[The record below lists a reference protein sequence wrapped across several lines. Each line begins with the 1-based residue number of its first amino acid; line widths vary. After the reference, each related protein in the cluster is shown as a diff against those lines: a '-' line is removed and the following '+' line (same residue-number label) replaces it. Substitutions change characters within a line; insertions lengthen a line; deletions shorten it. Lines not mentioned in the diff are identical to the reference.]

1 MRLCTHVEDKAEWGF
16 CLRALESFLSLESTK
31 AALSQGCIA
40 AVKDFANVLMNKE
53 SRLANCKCMFS
64 TNSLDASTTS
74 PVESMNS
81 IVKFGKD
88 GVSSNMNL
96 SKSLSSVLHGTDDR
110 MNFRNDEALRQ
121 MSKSSCCSRA
131 PTKDDVNKKGQ
142 GLLDA
147 SYDVRL
153 HFKAAQG
160 EHHGH

>member
-1 MRLCTHVEDKAEWGF
+1 
-16 CLRALESFLSLESTK
+16 
-31 AALSQGCIA
+31 
-40 AVKDFANVLMNKE
+40 
-53 SRLANCKCMFS
+53 MFS
-64 TNSLDASTTS
+64 TNSLDASTAS
-74 PVESMNS
+74 PVESVNS

-110 MNFRNDEALRQ
+110 MNFTNDEALRQ
-121 MSKSSCCSRA
+121 MSKSSYCSRA

-147 SYDVRL
+147 SHDARL
-153 HFKAAQG
+153 NFKAAQG